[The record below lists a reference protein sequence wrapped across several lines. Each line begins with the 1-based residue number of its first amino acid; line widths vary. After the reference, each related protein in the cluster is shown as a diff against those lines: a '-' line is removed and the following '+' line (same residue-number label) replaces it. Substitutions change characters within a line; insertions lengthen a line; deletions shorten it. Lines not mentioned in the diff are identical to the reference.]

1 MSGSSH
7 DHLLGGWVRHLSRL
21 APDAGRDRLLPVG
34 RDLLARYGEPHRA
47 YHDRRHLAEVL
58 AAVALLAEH
67 AEDLS
72 ATVAAAW
79 WHDAVYVVPVLTP
92 AGVSASGRGA
102 EPGEEPGGE
111 LGDRPG
117 DERGHASGVEIS
129 GEPGNESDV
138 EGSGKP
144 DGELN
149 NEEAS
154 ARLAEATLTE
164 LGVARER
171 VARVG
176 GLIRMTTAHDPS
188 PDDADAQVL
197 SDADLSVLASP
208 PHRYAIYVADVR
220 TEYAAVPD
228 DLFRTGRAAILRSLL
243 GHDRIFRTPSAHER
257 WEADARANLAAE
269 LRELD
274 T

>member
-21 APDAGRDRLLPVG
+21 APDAGRDRLLSVG

-79 WHDAVYVVPVLTP
+79 WHDAVYDVRVLTP
-92 AGVSASGRGA
+92 ASASASGVGS
-102 EPGEEPGGE
+102 ELSNE
-111 LGDRPG
+111 LGDGPS
-117 DERGHASGVEIS
+117 DELEAESGVKVS
-129 GEPGNESDV
+129 GEPGNESDA
-138 EGSGKP
+138 EGRGKP
-144 DGELN
+144 GGELS

-243 GHDRIFRTPSAHER
+243 DHDRIFRTPSAHER

-274 T
+274 A